1 MAIVTAPHHTYSAQI
16 GPKYA
21 QINNNLTDMRCFGD
35 RLEHV
40 LEQDPRRQKSIADSV
55 GMTSETIRV
64 WKKRD
69 DPPDVQNRGDT
80 RSNFYGLAEELKVN
94 PDWLLTGDGD
104 MRPNGVPEDVQNESF
119 ENEDGLVLYS
129 LSGSEPRGSAGPG
142 AHIEPYQLEEDDVI
156 VRSTQEIRQ
165 LTGHNP
171 SKLRP
176 VKVEGNSMEPKIK
189 AGTRALYLPM
199 ETIQEPGIYY
209 LRLGSR
215 WLIKQVNVL
224 AGGVLRLY
232 SANSEEYPDKETLIP
247 LEDANTDNMYRVE
260 ETDVTAQVDVEG
272 RIVIYCSVT

>member
-1 MAIVTAPHHTYSAQI
+1 MHS
-16 GPKYA
+16 
-21 QINNNLTDMRCFGD
+21 FGN
-35 RLEHV
+35 RLERV
-40 LEQDPRRQKSIADSV
+40 VQQDPRKQKKIASSV
-55 GMTSETIRV
+55 GMSSETIRA
-64 WKKRD
+64 WKNRD
-69 DPPDVQNRGDT
+69 DPPDIQNRGDT
-80 RSNFYGLAEELKVN
+80 RSNFYGLAEELKVD

-104 MRPNGVPEDVQNESF
+104 MRPNGVPEDIQNESF